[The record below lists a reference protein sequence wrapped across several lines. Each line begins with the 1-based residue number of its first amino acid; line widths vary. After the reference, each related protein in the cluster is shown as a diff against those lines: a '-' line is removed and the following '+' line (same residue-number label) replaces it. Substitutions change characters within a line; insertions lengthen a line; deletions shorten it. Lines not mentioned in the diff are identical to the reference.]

1 MSTVSIPDELAS
13 RLRAIEG
20 DDQSDLDTLVARAL
34 SEYVRLPEAK
44 LLVQRSEELE
54 AALAR
59 AGITEEDV
67 VEHFHQWRRRQR
79 VRR

>member
-1 MSTVSIPDELAS
+1 MSTVSIPDELVS
-13 RLRAIEG
+13 RLRALEG
-20 DDQSDLDTLVARAL
+20 DSEADLDTLVARAL
-34 SEYVRLPEAK
+34 SDYMRLPEAK

-59 AGITEEDV
+59 AGVTEEDI

-79 VRR
+79 VRG